1 MEEGGREGGPI
12 GVIVPFH
19 LCFATVNYFSFTQEE
34 RAKTSKGEYM
44 NESM

>member
-1 MEEGGREGGPI
+1 M
-12 GVIVPFH
+12 IVPLH
-19 LCFATVNYFSFTQEE
+19 LYFATVNSFSFTQEE